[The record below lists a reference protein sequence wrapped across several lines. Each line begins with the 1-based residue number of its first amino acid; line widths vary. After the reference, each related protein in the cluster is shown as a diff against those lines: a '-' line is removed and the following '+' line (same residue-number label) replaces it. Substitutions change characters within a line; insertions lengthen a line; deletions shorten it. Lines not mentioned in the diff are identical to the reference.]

1 ADYLARSHRHP
12 HRGDGEH
19 QGNGIPRV
27 FDWIGVGFLLPRV
40 DQFGQAVG
48 GTAWHTGL
56 IWWRTEP
63 DRNSD
68 IRCEGR
74 ATTPWKVQFLKARGT
89 DLRHS
94 KPTVSLARHRRWTLT
109 I

>member
-1 ADYLARSHRHP
+1 MEYRRNRCRRSADYLARSHRHP

-48 GTAWHTGL
+48 GTAWHYR
-56 IWWRTEP
+56 I
-63 DRNSD
+63 
-68 IRCEGR
+68 
-74 ATTPWKVQFLKARGT
+74 
-89 DLRHS
+89 DLVAH
-94 KPTVSLARHRRWTLT
+94 
-109 I
+109 